1 MGRGLEFRPVDKSRQ
16 SNQFACMSGG
26 ERVNMV
32 TQGRALA
39 RHEAHEEDW
48 WRTAVIYQIYPRSFA
63 STTDG
68 VGDLPGITSR
78 LDYVASIGVDAVW
91 LSPFYS
97 SPQNDHGYDVADYRD
112 VDPMFGTLTDATA
125 LIARAGELG
134 LKVIVDL
141 VPNHTSNEHPWF
153 REALASGKGSPARE
167 RYWFR
172 DGKGENGELPPT
184 DWESVFG
191 GPAWTRVEDGQ
202 WYLHLFDSSQP
213 DLNWDHPEVREEFD
227 SILRFW
233 LDRGVAG
240 FRVDVAHGLA
250 KDPALPDFAS
260 HAAMIAG
267 LGDDAP
273 AGPEPMWDRDEVHEI
288 YRRWRRVLDE
298 YPESMMC
305 GEVWVGDGERRS
317 RYVRADE
324 MHQCFNFAFLSSPW
338 NATDIGSVIA
348 DSLAA
353 NDAVGAPTTWVLSN
367 HDVIRTVSRMGLS
380 ETGKGPNGLFAS
392 DERPD
397 LALGERRAK
406 AAQLLMLALPGAAY
420 LYNGEELG
428 LPEHDHLPDEVR
440 QDPAFERTGRAEPGR
455 DGCRI
460 PLPWEADKPGAGFS
474 PTGETWLPQPH
485 GWADYAADRQK
496 DDPDSYLS
504 FIRQALAYRARYGLG
519 GAGLTER
526 EAPEGAL
533 VYDIGELRV
542 MTVFTGTATIPDGW
556 RVLLASAAVED
567 EIGPDTTVWLARS

>member
-1 MGRGLEFRPVDKSRQ
+1 M
-16 SNQFACMSGG
+16 G
-26 ERVNMV
+26 ERAGEGPIIRLDPRLSPRVEDVVGDVN
-32 TQGRALA
+32 GRAPA
-39 RHEAHEEDW
+39 RHESRGDAW

-63 STTDG
+63 SQSDG
-68 VGDLPGITSR
+68 VGDLAGITAR
-78 LDYVASIGVDAVW
+78 LPYIASVGVDAIW
-91 LSPFYS
+91 LSPFYR
-97 SPQNDHGYDVADYRD
+97 SPQRDHGYDVADYRD
-112 VDPMFGTLTDATA
+112 VDPMFGTLDDATE
-125 LIARAGELG
+125 LIDRANELG

-141 VPNHTSNEHPWF
+141 VPNHTSDQHPWF
-153 REALASGKGSPARE
+153 QAALAAGPGSKERE

-172 DGKGENGELPPT
+172 QGRGENGELPPT

-191 GPAWTRVEDGQ
+191 GPAWTRLEDGQ

-213 DLNWDHPEVREEFD
+213 DLNWDHPEVREEFE

-250 KDPALPDFAS
+250 KDPSLPDFAT

-267 LGDDAP
+267 LDEGES

-288 YRRWRRVLDE
+288 YRDWRRVLDE
-298 YPESMMC
+298 YPDSMMC
-305 GEVWVGDGERRS
+305 GEVWVSDDRRRS
-317 RYVRADE
+317 AYVREDE

-338 NATDIGSVIA
+338 TEADIGAVISR
-348 DSLAA
+348 SLQA

-380 ETGKGPNGLFAS
+380 RTGKGPNGLFAS

-397 LALGERRAK
+397 LVLGNRRAK

-428 LPEHDHLPDEVR
+428 LPEHDCLPNEAR
-440 QDPAFERTGRAEPGR
+440 QDPAFFRTKGAEAGR

-460 PLPWEADKPGAGFS
+460 PLPWRADQPGAGFS
-474 PTGETWLPQPH
+474 PTGETWLPQPE
-485 GWADYAADRQK
+485 GWEAYATDRQE
-496 DDPDSYLS
+496 DDPDSYLN

-526 EAPEGAL
+526 EAPAGAL
-533 VYDIGELRV
+533 AYDIGELRV
-542 MTVFTGTATIPDGW
+542 ITSFTAHVPVPQGW
-556 RVLLASAAVED
+556 RVLISSAEVD
-567 EIGPDTTVWLARS
+567 ESIDPETTAWLIRA